1 MAGEKYVAYVSS
13 YTQGDSHGIKIY
25 DVDME
30 AGRFYEKDKV
40 EITNSSYI
48 TESHDGQYLYSITD
62 FGVESYKKTYDELYS
77 VLDLNVGGRF
87 IFDLQKFGLIV
98 AGEST
103 VYKVGEELPHTPFAI
118 SVTTRFSL

>member
-1 MAGEKYVAYVSS
+1 MDKEPQIDKNEEDTAMAGEKYVAYVSS

-48 TESHDGQYLYSITD
+48 TESHDGQYHI
-62 FGVESYKKTYDELYS
+62 
-77 VLDLNVGGRF
+77 
-87 IFDLQKFGLIV
+87 
-98 AGEST
+98 
-103 VYKVGEELPHTPFAI
+103 HTPHQYM
-118 SVTTRFSL
+118 